1 MIARYRT
8 LPAGNI
14 RRVLEMAMDDLADE
28 EVFMALFEGNVDAPY
43 PFHGLARSIRNLAIG
58 SKPSDEWVGAFEEF
72 GVSLTGLRADLFAML
87 PANDAR
93 AQLAK
98 LCLIAIEAHRDEY
111 GRVSN
116 EPRHPDIATGRA
128 WPSEADEPG

>member
-1 MIARYRT
+1 
-8 LPAGNI
+8 
-14 RRVLEMAMDDLADE
+14 MAMGDLTDE
-28 EVFMALFEGNVDAPY
+28 EVFVALFEGNVDAPF

-58 SKPSDEWVGAFEEF
+58 NKPSDEWVGAFEEF
-72 GVSLTGLRADLFAML
+72 SVSLTGLRAHLFAMV

-98 LCLIAIEAHRDEY
+98 LGLIAIEEHRDEH

-116 EPRHPDIATGRA
+116 EPRHSDIATGRA
-128 WPSEADEPG
+128 CPPEAGEPG